1 MASDTAFLMPIV
13 LKDCGEVFHG
23 LTSLVDVAGGLGG
36 AAATIKAVF
45 PDMNC
50 TVLDLPQV
58 IAKAPTD
65 NYVQYFAGDIFQSIP
80 PANAV
85 FLKVRASRRLLI
97 FRMQN
102 KLDIQLFIKFDEW
115 LFASSVDSARLEP

>member
-1 MASDTAFLMPIV
+1 VHSGLTIWERAEHDAIPTFPFDDAMASDTTFLMPIV

-65 NYVQYFAGDIFQSIP
+65 NDVQYSAGDIF
-80 PANAV
+80 
-85 FLKVRASRRLLI
+85 LLCWC
-97 FRMQN
+97 N
-102 KLDIQLFIKFDEW
+102 LFN
-115 LFASSVDSARLEP
+115 LFCNLLCILI

>member
-1 MASDTAFLMPIV
+1 
-13 LKDCGEVFHG
+13 
-23 LTSLVDVAGGLGG
+23 
-36 AAATIKAVF
+36 
-45 PDMNC
+45 MNC

-102 KLDIQLFIKFDEW
+102 NLDIQLFIKFDEW